1 MASSS
6 SSHRQIQEFNVS
18 SGIEPAGKRRKVSES
33 TKLFDVFI
41 NHRGPDVKET
51 LATQLYNCLQQL
63 GIRAFLDKE
72 EKELGNSFPS
82 TIETA
87 IRSAKVHIAIFSK
100 RYAESPWCLA
110 ELVLMLDSQAKI
122 IPVFYEV
129 KPSDLRHIEKG
140 AYADAFKKYE
150 EKGRYLEKHNQW
162 KEALQS
168 LSLIAGEEFDRFSDC
183 KNIIVA
189 VQEEVKRKTCFHV
202 AEYPVGLNNLVEDF
216 ERHCLEELV
225 QDFENQFR
233 LKTVKNK
240 VVVVGI
246 FGMGGSGKTTLA
258 KELFNRKMSTY
269 SRASF
274 LFDVREA
281 SARSNLPY
289 LQLKLLKDLFDTH
302 HLNFTSTEEGISYLK
317 DNLQRSP
324 GHLSFLIVVD
334 DIDHVQQLNALLVR
348 DILKKS
354 GINKAL
360 VIVTTRDVGVL
371 VTSGLTVGYN
381 LKGMDK
387 NHGRKLFCWHAFG
400 QSHPCTGHESVVNEF
415 VDVCG
420 GLPLSLQVLGRHVHG
435 RAHSYWRSQLI
446 KARMMLPRDVK
457 QRLKISFEALD
468 DEQKQVF
475 MDIACFFVGRSKG
488 TAERVWE
495 ASGWNAQHALETLKD
510 KCLVEEINEIRGDV
524 ILLRMHDH
532 LRDLGRE
539 MALELSPPQRLWR
552 PQDLK
557 SSALMGFKNVLT
569 QTNMRC
575 FHSIFDKSIGSQ
587 VTFFLGQSHNCV
599 ETSASLLWLKLE
611 GNSTEQSSIP
621 SWIPLQNLH
630 HLEIHSGQL
639 NTLRENNIEA
649 PSRLKELLIY
659 ENSLKEFPDLSGISD
674 SLENGF
680 LESLEK
686 LVISG
691 EYFVSKILI
700 SGIHYPSLDSIT
712 LEYMGNLMEVNLRS
726 VKTLK
731 SLAIVYCDKL
741 TRLTGTSHL
750 TNLVLLRITQCPD
763 LEELRLAHPSCLERI
778 TIGYCTKLRS
788 VLGISDLLKLVELDI
803 YYCEKLKFDHLSL
816 SGMKCLERMTFD
828 KYVKVKYFE
837 LDSCQNLKT
846 IQFGCEELVGLSIRT
861 CPELERLP
869 IFRGPSCLEKIIID
883 RCRKLKC
890 LQLDG
895 CQILKTIQF
904 GCEELVEL
912 NIRGSPE
919 LEELTIFRGPNCL
932 ERVIIDGCG
941 KLKCLQ
947 VDGCQNLESV
957 LGIFN
962 LAKLVELEICGCGK
976 QDFDHLC
983 LSGLKCLERIKFDTL
998 VKFKYFE
1005 LDGCQIL
1012 KSIQFGC
1019 EELVEFSIR
1028 GCPKV
1033 EELPVFRG
1041 PSFLERIIIDGCEK
1055 LKCLQ
1060 VDDCRNLKT
1069 IQFGCE
1075 ELVVLSLRGCPEL
1088 ENFLLFRVPSCLE
1101 RIIISGC
1108 GKLKC
1113 LQVDGC
1119 PILKSVCGI

>member
-1 MASSS
+1 MNRTSLTALVERF
-6 SSHRQIQEFNVS
+6 HNAHNTFHLPTGELIVTPKDVYRILQIPITEELVQYYRHE
-18 SGIEPAGKRRKVSES
+18 AGGTTALRF
-33 TKLFDVFI
+33 TT
-41 NHRGPDVKET
+41 VKET

-87 IRSAKVHIAIFSK
+87 IRSAKVHITIFSK

-122 IPVFYEV
+122 IRVFYEV
-129 KPSDLRHIEKG
+129 KPSDLRHIENG

-150 EKGRYLEKHNQW
+150 EKGRYLDKHNQW

-189 VQEEVKRKTCFHV
+189 VQEEVKRKTCLHV
-202 AEYPVGLNNLVEDF
+202 AEYPVGLNNLVKDF
-216 ERHCLEELV
+216 ERRCLDELV
-225 QDFENQFR
+225 QDFENQCR

-258 KELFNRKMSTY
+258 KELFNRKMSNY

-274 LFDVREA
+274 LFDVREE
-281 SARSNLPY
+281 SARSNLPS
-289 LQLKLLKDLFDTH
+289 LQLKLLIDLFDTY
-302 HLNFTSTEEGISYLK
+302 HLNFTSTEEGTSYFK

-334 DIDHVQQLNALLVR
+334 DIDHVQQLNSLLVR

-360 VIVTTRDVGVL
+360 V
-371 VTSGLTVGYN
+371 
-381 LKGMDK
+381 
-387 NHGRKLFCWHAFG
+387 
-400 QSHPCTGHESVVNEF
+400 
-415 VDVCG
+415 
-420 GLPLSLQVLGRHVHG
+420 LGRHVHG
-435 RAHSYWRSQLI
+435 RTHSYWRSQLI

-457 QRLKISFEALD
+457 QRLRISFEALD
-468 DEQKQVF
+468 DEQKQ
-475 MDIACFFVGRSKG
+475 
-488 TAERVWE
+488 
-495 ASGWNAQHALETLKD
+495 TLKA

-539 MALELSPPQRLWR
+539 MALQRSPPQRLWR

-569 QTNMRC
+569 KTNMRC
-575 FHSIFDKSIGSQ
+575 FHSIFDNSIGSQ
-587 VTFFLGQSHNCV
+587 VTFFLGQSDNCV

-639 NTLRENNIEA
+639 KTLWENNIEA

-731 SLAIVYCDKL
+731 SLAIVYCNKL

-750 TNLVLLRITQCPD
+750 TNLVLLRIIQCPD
-763 LEELRLAHPSCLERI
+763 LEELRLARPSCLERI
-778 TIGYCTKLRS
+778 TNGYCTKLKS
-788 VLGISDLLKLVELDI
+788 VLRIS
-803 YYCEKLKFDHLSL
+803 
-816 SGMKCLERMTFD
+816 
-828 KYVKVKYFE
+828 YF
-837 LDSCQNLKT
+837 
-846 IQFGCEELVGLSIRT
+846 
-861 CPELERLP
+861 
-869 IFRGPSCLEKIIID
+869 
-883 RCRKLKC
+883 
-890 LQLDG
+890 
-895 CQILKTIQF
+895 
-904 GCEELVEL
+904 
-912 NIRGSPE
+912 
-919 LEELTIFRGPNCL
+919 
-932 ERVIIDGCG
+932 
-941 KLKCLQ
+941 
-947 VDGCQNLESV
+947 
-957 LGIFN
+957 
-962 LAKLVELEICGCGK
+962 
-976 QDFDHLC
+976 
-983 LSGLKCLERIKFDTL
+983 
-998 VKFKYFE
+998 
-1005 LDGCQIL
+1005 
-1012 KSIQFGC
+1012 
-1019 EELVEFSIR
+1019 
-1028 GCPKV
+1028 
-1033 EELPVFRG
+1033 
-1041 PSFLERIIIDGCEK
+1041 
-1055 LKCLQ
+1055 
-1060 VDDCRNLKT
+1060 
-1069 IQFGCE
+1069 
-1075 ELVVLSLRGCPEL
+1075 
-1088 ENFLLFRVPSCLE
+1088 
-1101 RIIISGC
+1101 
-1108 GKLKC
+1108 
-1113 LQVDGC
+1113 
-1119 PILKSVCGI
+1119 